1 MMFVRSLLVAASIL
15 AIAAPALAANG
26 GGSGG
31 GGAPSASGSGA
42 DPAKRYAEGVEHLKA
57 GSFKQAER
65 AFDDVLDVAG
75 RDANTNYMMALA
87 HVGHIN
93 HLDWRCHMGEHVTLP
108 DGRAEAWKSAGRS
121 REPPADPLRLYRH
134 ARPRRSLPCAANGQ
148 CPPLRLRSQPVSAA
162 SGAR

>member
-87 HVGHIN
+87 HVGQADTKNARKFFRNAVKYDDN
-93 HLDWRCHMGEHVTLP
+93 HVLARGWLGAV
-108 DGRAEAWKSAGRS
+108 EAKLG
-121 REPPADPLRLYRH
+121 D
-134 ARPRRSLPCAANGQ
+134 AAKANEQ
-148 CPPLRLRSQPVSAA
+148 KTALAA
-162 SGAR
+162 AKER